1 MLNFTGINFIS
12 EINQIMEF
20 SYQEPFPILKDD
32 TQYKKLSSD
41 LVKVEK
47 LGDREILTVDPKALE
62 LLAEN
67 ALKDVSFMLRSA
79 HLQKL
84 KNIIDDPEATDN
96 DRFVAYNLLQN
107 AAVAVQGAL
116 PSCQDTG
123 TAICV
128 AKKGENVYTGA
139 NDAEWI
145 SKGIYNTYQEQNLRY
160 SQIVPLTMFDEK
172 NSGSNLPAQID
183 IYAEEGDAYKF
194 LFLAKGGGSANKT
207 FLYQKTK
214 SLLNEASLDAFV
226 RERIMDLGTAA
237 CPPYHLALVIGG
249 TSAEANLAAVKKAS
263 AGYYDNLPTEGN
275 MGGQAFRDLE
285 WEKRVQKICQ
295 ESAIGAQFGGKYLTH
310 DVRVIRLPR
319 HAASCPVGMGV
330 SCSADRNIKGKITK
344 DGIFLEQLE
353 TNPEKFLPATPPHLE
368 EPVTIDLNRPMPEIL
383 AELSKYPIKTRLK
396 LNGTLIVARD
406 IAHAKIKE
414 LLDAGKPMP
423 EYFKNHP
430 IYYAGPAKTPKGMPS
445 GSFGPTTAGRMD
457 VYVDEFQA
465 NGGSM
470 VMLAKGNRS
479 KDVTNACGKYG
490 GFYLGSIGGPAAI
503 LAKDNIKSVEVVD
516 FPELGMEAVRKI
528 EVVNFPAFII
538 TDDKGNDFFANLA
551 H

>member
-1 MLNFTGINFIS
+1 
-12 EINQIMEF
+12 MEF
-20 SYQEPFPILKDD
+20 QYQEPFPILKDE
-32 TQYKKLSSD
+32 TPYRKITSD
-41 LVKVEK
+41 YVKTEQ
-47 LGDREILTVDPKALE
+47 LGDREILVVNPKALE
-62 LLAEN
+62 LLAEE
-67 ALKDVSFMLRSA
+67 AMADVSFLLRPA
-79 HLQKL
+79 HLAKL
-84 KNIIDDPEATDN
+84 RKIIDDPEATDN

-123 TAICV
+123 TAIV
-128 AKKGENVYTGA
+128 MGKKGENVYTGV
-139 NDAEWI
+139 DDGEHL
-145 SKGIYNTYQEQNLRY
+145 SKGIFNTYQNKNLRF
-160 SQIVPLTMFDEK
+160 SQIVPLSMFEEK

-183 IYAEEGDAYKF
+183 IYAKKGNTYEF

-214 SLLNEASLDAFV
+214 SLLNEASLETFV

-237 CPPYHLALVIGG
+237 CPPYHLAIVIGG

-263 AGYYDNLPTEGN
+263 AGYYDHLPTEGN
-275 MGGQAFRDLE
+275 MGGQAFRDVE
-285 WEKRVQKICQ
+285 WEATIQKICQ

-344 DGIFLEQLE
+344 EGVFLEQLE
-353 TNPEKFLPATPPHLE
+353 INPAQYLPEVAPHLE
-368 EPVTIDLNRPMPEIL
+368 DPVAIDLNRPMAEVL
-383 AELSKYPIKTRLK
+383 AELSQYPIKTRLK

-430 IYYAGPAKTPKGMPS
+430 VYYAGPAKTPEGMPS

-470 VMLAKGNRS
+470 IMLAKGNRS
-479 KDVTNACGKYG
+479 KEVTDACAKHG
-490 GFYLGSIGGPAAI
+490 GFYLGSVGGPAAI
-503 LAKDNIKSVEVVD
+503 LAKENILSVEMLD

-528 EVVNFPAFII
+528 EVKDFPAFII
-538 TDDKGNDFFANLA
+538 TDDKGNDFFSALA